1 MCGAYIAGEPTLCL
15 APGHG
20 ATAFRQD
27 WDIQDG
33 MAVDELPLSERI
45 KFSISFIIFLL
56 KYSTAYGEAQAECRK
71 PGKLSKAACGD
82 TVDGNF

>member
-1 MCGAYIAGEPTLCL
+1 MCGAYIAGEPTMCL

-45 KFSISFIIFLL
+45 KLLHFLHHIF
-56 KYSTAYGEAQAECRK
+56 TQ
-71 PGKLSKAACGD
+71 
-82 TVDGNF
+82 V